1 MKFSY
6 IKLQR
11 RKKNIMYVN
20 GGRVIATMNI

>member
-11 RKKNIMYVN
+11 RKENVVYLN
-20 GGRVIATMNI
+20 SGRVIAVVNI